1 LTPTSRD
8 ELPGVLARSRRRV
21 ESAAL
26 GLRSLFATVN
36 PSPVFILGNQKSG
49 TSAIAALLAE
59 MTGRSVTLDLK
70 REMGHPVIDQI
81 KLGRLSMAEFVRLNR
96 LDFSRDIIKEP
107 SLSPYYHELRRSFA
121 RAKFVMVIRDPR
133 DNIRSILNRLK
144 IPGSLEDI
152 TSDQRAR
159 LTPAWRL
166 IIDGRWLGLEGR
178 NYIEMLARRWVY
190 ISNLYLGN
198 KDRMTSVVYEDFS
211 KDKTGTLERLA
222 TTLGLEKKHDVSR
235 RVDVQFQPA
244 GDRSV
249 RWGDFYG
256 PQNLAAIE
264 SICADGMRRLGYEPT
279 K

>member
-1 LTPTSRD
+1 MTPTSR
-8 ELPGVLARSRRRV
+8 EKIHGVLARSRRRAQ
-21 ESAAL
+21 SAAL
-26 GLRSLFATVN
+26 GLRSLFAPVN

-49 TSAIAALLAE
+49 TTAIAALLSE
-59 MTGRSVTLDLK
+59 MTGLSVTLDLK
-70 REMGHPVIDQI
+70 REMRDPVIDGI

-107 SLSPYYHELRRSFA
+107 SLSPYFHELCGSFP

-144 IPGSLEDI
+144 FPGSLPDI
-152 TSDQRAR
+152 TADQRTL

-178 NYIEMLARRWVY
+178 NYIEMLAHRWVY
-190 ISNLYLGN
+190 ISNLYLAN
-198 KDRMTSVVYEDFS
+198 KDRMIPVVYEGFS
-211 KDKTGTLERLA
+211 KDKIGTLERLA
-222 TTLGLEKKHDVSR
+222 TALGLEKKHDVFR

-256 PQNLAAIE
+256 PENLAAIE
-264 SICADGMRRLGYEPT
+264 SICAEGMRKLGYHPSS
-279 K
+279 